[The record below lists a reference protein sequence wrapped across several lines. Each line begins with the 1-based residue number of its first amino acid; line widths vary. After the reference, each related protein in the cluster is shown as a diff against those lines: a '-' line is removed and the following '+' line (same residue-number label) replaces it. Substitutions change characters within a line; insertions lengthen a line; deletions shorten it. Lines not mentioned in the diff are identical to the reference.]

1 MAFSHT
7 KLSNNR
13 SVMPLDVRGC
23 TRATMNKTA
32 CRIPWPKGLG
42 NPLKFIR
49 DWDRDLESSLE
60 RGIPSKCESSVR
72 VDYVPALCTHRPSL
86 LPIEWFSEISRLA
99 TPCREARC
107 RRELAQT

>member
-1 MAFSHT
+1 
-7 KLSNNR
+7 
-13 SVMPLDVRGC
+13 MPLDVRGC

>member
-7 KLSNNR
+7 RLSNNR
-13 SVMPLDVRGC
+13 SVMPLDVRGR
-23 TRATMNKTA
+23 TRATMNKAA
-32 CRIPWPKGLG
+32 CNNPWPKGLG

-72 VDYVPALCTHRPSL
+72 ADYVPALCTHRPSL
-86 LPIEWFSEISRLA
+86 LPIEWFSEDVGLA
-99 TPCREARC
+99 PLWLETASAAC
-107 RRELAQT
+107 